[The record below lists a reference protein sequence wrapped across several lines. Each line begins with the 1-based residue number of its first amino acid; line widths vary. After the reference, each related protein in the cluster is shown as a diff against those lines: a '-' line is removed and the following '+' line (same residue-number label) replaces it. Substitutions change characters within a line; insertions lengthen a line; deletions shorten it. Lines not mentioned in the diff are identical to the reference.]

1 MVASSPDKITVERM
15 MSEFAIRQMSDHV
28 GSEILGADINALSDA
43 EIGIVKSTLAERGLV
58 VFRDQQ
64 LSEEQHIA
72 FARRVGPIV
81 VNNYFPENA
90 GYKEIAEVRK
100 AETQMANI
108 GGGWHT
114 DHSYDLVPAMG
125 SILVARELP
134 PMGGDTLFSSMAAA
148 YDSLSPGLKA
158 TLERLRAVHTADHI
172 YGPQGFL
179 SNSDQGVDLK
189 GRDLKTLA
197 IHPVIIRHPDTGQKL
212 LYVNSAFTTH
222 FEGWTH
228 DESLGLLNYLYSVG
242 MQGSFQC
249 RLQWQPGTVAMWD
262 NRSTWHYA
270 LNDYHGHRRLMHRI
284 TIDGVPISGVN

>member
-1 MVASSPDKITVERM
+1 MSTIQLEK
-15 MSEFAIRQMSDHV
+15 MSEHV
-28 GSEILGADINALSDA
+28 GTEMLGVDLNNVSDA
-43 EIGIVKSTLAERGLV
+43 DVSMIKAELASRGLI

-64 LSEEQHIA
+64 LDEKGHIA
-72 FARRVGPIV
+72 FAQKIGPIV
-81 VNNYFPENA
+81 VNNYFPEND
-90 GYKEIAEVRK
+90 GYPEIAEVRK

-114 DHSYDLVPAMG
+114 DHSYDQIPAMG

-134 PMGGDTLFSSMAAA
+134 PVGGDTLFSSMAAA
-148 YDSLSPGLKA
+148 YESLSDGLKK
-158 TLERLRAVHTADHI
+158 TLEGMRVVHTADHI

-179 SNSDQGVDLK
+179 SNSDLGGDLK

-197 IHPVIIRHPDTGQKL
+197 VHPVIIRHPDTGQKL

-222 FEGWTH
+222 FEGWTR
-228 DESLGLLNYLYSVG
+228 DESLPLLNYLYSVG
-242 MQGSFQC
+242 MRDEFQC
-249 RLQWQPGTVAMWD
+249 RVQWQLGTVAMWD

-284 TIDGVPISGVN
+284 TIDGVPIS

>member
-1 MVASSPDKITVERM
+1 MSTIQLEK
-15 MSEFAIRQMSDHV
+15 MSEHV
-28 GSEILGADINALSDA
+28 GTEMLGVDLNNVSDA
-43 EIGIVKSTLAERGLV
+43 DVSMIKAELASRGLV

-64 LSEEQHIA
+64 LNEKGHIA
-72 FARRVGPIV
+72 FAHKIGPIV
-81 VNNYFPENA
+81 VNNYFPEND
-90 GYKEIAEVRK
+90 GYPEIAEVRK

-114 DHSYDLVPAMG
+114 DHSYDQIPAMG

-134 PMGGDTLFSSMAAA
+134 PVGGDTLFSSMAAA
-148 YDSLSPGLKA
+148 YESLSDGLKK
-158 TLERLRAVHTADHI
+158 TLEGMRAVHTADHI

-179 SNSDQGVDLK
+179 SNSDLGGDLK

-197 IHPVIIRHPDTGQKL
+197 VHPVIIRHPDTGQKL

-222 FEGWTH
+222 FEGWTR
-228 DESLGLLNYLYSVG
+228 DESLPLLNYLYSVG
-242 MQGSFQC
+242 MRDEFQC
-249 RLQWQPGTVAMWD
+249 RVQWQPGTVAMWD

-284 TIDGVPISGVN
+284 TIDGVPIS